1 MKLSPALSIIVTISL
16 LCLSSICG
24 EATEYKNTQANISF
38 EIDESWSVSSRTPL
52 TLVSPDGGT
61 VVILEV
67 VKASSLDDALDD
79 AEVFLGK
86 NLSNITMT
94 PGKDMLINGIPSVEV
109 EGKCTMNGIPAN
121 YRLLVLAGTKD
132 WYTYLYYFGAPGH
145 ETANKDTLL
154 KFAGS
159 IKRIRQ
165 K

>member
-1 MKLSPALSIIVTISL
+1 MKLSRALSIIVAVSML
-16 LCLSSICG
+16 FLSSICV
-24 EATEYKNTQANISF
+24 ESAEYKDTRANISF
-38 EIDESWSVSSRTPL
+38 EIDDSWSVSSRTPL

-61 VVILEV
+61 VMILEV

-94 PGKDMLINGIPSVEV
+94 PRKDMLINGIPSAEV

-121 YRLLVLAGTKD
+121 YRLLVLAASKD
-132 WYTYLYYFGAPGH
+132 CYTYLYYFGAPGH
-145 ETANKDTLL
+145 EKANKDTIS